1 MHLWRQPVKKVK
13 LGSLFGAVDQWHK
26 APGHRGTDYNG
37 FAAGEPLLAVY
48 DGKIVLNKW
57 SDVLGNVVVLQ
68 VGIYYFGYC
77 HMLEKSPLNPGHPV
91 KSGDVV
97 GKAGN
102 TGSASAGTHLHFTL
116 STTKDGVFY
125 GKVYDAHKYI
135 ERQIKLQKEKIAAA
149 AAAAAAA
156 PAAPAAPVAETPTTP
171 TKGNLH
177 AE

>member
-1 MHLWRQPVKKVK
+1 MHLWRQPVKHPK

-37 FAAGEPLLAVY
+37 FAAGEPVLAVY
-48 DGKIVLNKW
+48 DGKIVTNKW
-57 SDVLGNVVVLQ
+57 SDVLGNVAVLQ
-68 VGIYYFGYC
+68 VGKYYFGYC
-77 HMLEKSPLNPGHPV
+77 HMLEASPLKVGTVV

-116 STTKDGVFY
+116 GTTPEAVFY

-135 ERQIKLQKEKIAAA
+135 ERQIKLQKIAIAEAA
-149 AAAAAAA
+149 TA
-156 PAAPAAPVAETPTTP
+156 PAPAAPVTPTAP
-171 TKGNLH
+171 TTGNLH